1 MVKCFRD
8 KVEYVTARTDYEYGG
23 ILFRNVEVERCPK
36 CGDELFTPEQYEKIR
51 LQLEAMQ
58 PTLRLTRRI
67 TSAGKR
73 PALYLPE
80 DIVKSAGLKIGDEVD
95 VYLQG
100 KKKIVIEAKH

>member
-8 KVEYVTARTDYEYGG
+8 KVGYVTARTDYEYGG